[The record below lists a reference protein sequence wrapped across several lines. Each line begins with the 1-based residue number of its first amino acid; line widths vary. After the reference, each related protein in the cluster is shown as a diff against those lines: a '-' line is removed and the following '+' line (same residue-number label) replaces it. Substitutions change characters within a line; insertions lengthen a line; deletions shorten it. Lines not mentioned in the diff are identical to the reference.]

1 MCIRYEDAEV
11 DFNGVPAAARRM
23 ARAMEEFKYHAARK
37 PWEQSWRYTYTDE
50 FGPMGSIAEAVE
62 YAPERIP
69 QLIGEF
75 RKAYDDLPGVLRRQG
90 LSQEESEWFLNQI
103 AYNR

>member
-50 FGPMGSIAEAVE
+50 FGPMGSI
-62 YAPERIP
+62 
-69 QLIGEF
+69 
-75 RKAYDDLPGVLRRQG
+75 
-90 LSQEESEWFLNQI
+90 S
-103 AYNR
+103 